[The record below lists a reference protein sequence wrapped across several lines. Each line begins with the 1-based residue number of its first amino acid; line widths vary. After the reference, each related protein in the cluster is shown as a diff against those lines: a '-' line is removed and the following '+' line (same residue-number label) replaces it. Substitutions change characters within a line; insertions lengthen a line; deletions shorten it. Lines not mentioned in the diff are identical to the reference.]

1 MPPFADSVRFRVVG
15 KSPDYGKWLRPK
27 KLSDAV
33 NVRCAPLGKS
43 WVADHAVADLTGGK
57 ARLFA
62 DNFFQ
67 HLDFSLVSFANH
79 PFISRQSSHRC

>member
-1 MPPFADSVRFRVVG
+1 
-15 KSPDYGKWLRPK
+15 
-27 KLSDAV
+27 
-33 NVRCAPLGKS
+33 
-43 WVADHAVADLTGGK
+43 LTGGK